1 MKSPLGFDK
10 ARLVFLLGGWSKKR
24 EIEHFIMTI
33 FRRRVMVMN
42 APTEKR
48 VRIPFSQQASEE
60 PVLLVDRNC
69 IYDGDDHTS
78 DDKLGCSPG
87 KDQRGALNEP
97 FISVQMLQIFP
108 YFLCDSADFK
118 TFVEISNSF

>member
-48 VRIPFSQQASEE
+48 VRIPFSQRKQACA
-60 PVLLVDRNC
+60 PRR
-69 IYDGDDHTS
+69 
-78 DDKLGCSPG
+78 P
-87 KDQRGALNEP
+87 
-97 FISVQMLQIFP
+97 
-108 YFLCDSADFK
+108 
-118 TFVEISNSF
+118 